1 MAIFIQTNIFNGN
14 NIFHFSAPHISIST
28 PAAFLGRLL
37 CNPFPVKYSSD
48 SSQDVSLSRAQPMF
62 WWMDLDIFCVF
73 YWLWRSECNELVDCA
88 EATAEWTV
96 VEYQT
101 IIYFPWHVFTCLFP
115 KGGFTCNFPTLWSH
129 SICPDLW
136 RQRVACNLRFST
148 LLLEIGS
155 DPIHNPPT
163 RRWYKWT
170 RCKCC
175 RNIFFKSAFYT
186 VFRKLLEIFIFFIC
200 LPMIILTSVVFIC
213 RLRARLY

>member
-1 MAIFIQTNIFNGN
+1 MNG
-14 NIFHFSAPHISIST
+14 F
-28 PAAFLGRLL
+28 G
-37 CNPFPVKYSSD
+37 Y
-48 SSQDVSLSRAQPMF
+48 
-62 WWMDLDIFCVF
+62 LDIYCVF
-73 YWLWRSECNELVDCA
+73 YRLLRSECNELVDCA